1 MGVGLGIFLLVIGA
15 VLFYGITADVAG
27 LDLDAIGIVLM
38 IAGVAVVAL
47 TLILM
52 MIRRD
57 RTRRPIENDTD
68 VI

>member
-68 VI
+68 V